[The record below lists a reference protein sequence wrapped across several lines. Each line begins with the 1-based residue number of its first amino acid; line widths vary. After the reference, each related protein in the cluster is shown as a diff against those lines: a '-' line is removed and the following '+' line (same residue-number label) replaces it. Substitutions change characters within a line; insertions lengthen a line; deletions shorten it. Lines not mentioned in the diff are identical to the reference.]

1 MPQCRNQGRPG
12 PAVGEHSHSGWVSA
26 QTVQIR
32 PIGHFG
38 KTVCVA
44 CHKVCKYGH
53 MSKRFLLRD
62 ALAEFPPYAPG
73 KPPVNSPGLTPY
85 KLSSNENHLP
95 PLPGVLD
102 AVASASAIPGNYPDP
117 TSAALVADIASHLGV
132 EPAEVV
138 PGAGASEVL
147 SALTNITLE
156 DGTSVVYPWPSF
168 EMYPILA
175 AARGAQKRPVDLLDD
190 GRHDFGAMAA
200 AIADT
205 TRLVLLCSPNNPTGP
220 TITDAELEG
229 FLTEVPEDVIVVLDE
244 AYLEFASEA
253 ADGLAAR
260 RKHPH
265 LVHARTV
272 SKAHGLAGLRVGF
285 GIADA
290 EIASALRQ
298 VIAPF
303 SVTAGAQAAA
313 RESLARIDE
322 VAVRAKQVAT
332 VRDRFADELRKLGLT
347 VPEAQGNYVW
357 IALDPEAAVAFEGA
371 CAEQAVAV
379 RRLQGGVRV
388 SIGPDEALERV
399 LKVAAA
405 L

>member
-1 MPQCRNQGRPG
+1 
-12 PAVGEHSHSGWVSA
+12 
-26 QTVQIR
+26 
-32 PIGHFG
+32 
-38 KTVCVA
+38 
-44 CHKVCKYGH
+44 
-53 MSKRFLLRD
+53 MSNRFLLRD
-62 ALAEFPPYAPG
+62 SLAEFPPYVPG
-73 KPPVNSPGLTPY
+73 KPPVSSPGLTPY

-95 PLPGVLD
+95 PLPGVVE
-102 AVASASAIPGNYPDP
+102 AVASASAVPGNYPDP
-117 TSAALVADIASHLGV
+117 TSAALVDDIASHLGV
-132 EPAEVV
+132 EAAEVV

-156 DGTSVVYPWPSF
+156 AGTSVVYPWPSF

-175 AARGAQKRPVDLLDD
+175 ASRGAEKRPVDLLED
-190 GRHDFGAMAA
+190 GRHDFPGLAA
-200 AIADT
+200 AVDDT

-220 TITDAELEG
+220 TITDSELEG
-229 FLTEVPEDVIVVLDE
+229 FLAEVPDEVIVVLDE
-244 AYLEFASEA
+244 AYVDFAAEA
-253 ADGLAAR
+253 ADGLAAQ
-260 RKHPH
+260 RKHPN
-265 LVHARTV
+265 LVLARTF

-285 GIADA
+285 GIADV

-313 RESLARIDE
+313 RQSLSRIDE
-322 VAVRAKQVAT
+322 VAVRAKEVAT
-332 VRDRFADELRKLGLT
+332 VRDRFAHDLRELGLS
-347 VPEAQGNYVW
+347 VPDSQGNYVW

-388 SIGPDEALERV
+388 SIGPDEALDRV
-399 LKVAAA
+399 LRVAAE

>member
-1 MPQCRNQGRPG
+1 MSGS
-12 PAVGEHSHSGWVSA
+12 AVR
-26 QTVQIR
+26 IR
-32 PIGHFG
+32 PFGRFG

-44 CHKVCKYGH
+44 CHKVCNYGH

-62 ALAEFPPYAPG
+62 ALAEFPPYVPG
-73 KPPVNSPGLTPY
+73 KPPVASPGLTPY

-95 PLPGVLD
+95 PLPGVVES
-102 AVASASAIPGNYPDP
+102 VASASAIPGNYPDP
-117 TSAALVADIASHLGV
+117 TAAALVADIASHLDV

-147 SALTNITLE
+147 TALTNITLE
-156 DGTSVVYPWPSF
+156 AGTSVVYPWPSF

-175 AARGAQKRPVDLLDD
+175 SARGAEKRPVDLLED
-190 GRHDFGAMAA
+190 GRHDFRGLAA
-200 AIADT
+200 AIDDT

-220 TITDAELEG
+220 TITDVELEG
-229 FLTEVPEDVIVVLDE
+229 FLAEVPESVIVVLDE
-244 AYLEFASEA
+244 AYLEFATEA
-253 ADGLAAR
+253 ADSLAACP
-260 RKHPH
+260 KHPN
-265 LVHARTV
+265 LVLARTF

-290 EIASALRQ
+290 EIASAMRQ

-313 RESLARIDE
+313 RESLARVDE
-322 VAVRAKQVAT
+322 VAVRAKEVAA
-332 VRDRFADELRKLGLT
+332 VRDRFAHDLRELGLS
-347 VPEAQGNYVW
+347 VPDAQGNYVW
-357 IALDPEAAVAFEGA
+357 IALDPEAAVAFEGE
-371 CAEQAVAV
+371 CAKQAVAV

-388 SIGPDEALERV
+388 SIGPDEALDRV
-399 LKVAAA
+399 LKVAAS

>member
-1 MPQCRNQGRPG
+1 MPVRFRPF
-12 PAVGEHSHSGWVSA
+12 
-26 QTVQIR
+26 
-32 PIGHFG
+32 GHFVR
-38 KTVCVA
+38 TLCVA
-44 CHKVCKYGH
+44 CHKVCNYGH
-53 MSKRFLLRD
+53 MSKRFLFRD
-62 ALAEFPPYAPG
+62 ALAEFPPYVPG
-73 KPPVNSPGLTPY
+73 KPPVESPGLTPY

-95 PLPGVLD
+95 PLPGVVETM
-102 AVASASAIPGNYPDP
+102 AAASATPANYPDP
-117 TSAALVADIASHLGV
+117 TAAALVADIASHLDV

-138 PGAGASEVL
+138 PGAGASEIL

-156 DGTSVVYPWPSF
+156 AGTSVVYPWPSF

-175 AARGAQKRPVDLLDD
+175 SARGAEKRPVDLLED
-190 GRHDFGAMAA
+190 GRHDFAGLAA
-200 AIADT
+200 AIDDT

-220 TITDAELEG
+220 TISDDELEG
-229 FLTEVPEDVIVVLDE
+229 FLAEVPENVIVVLDE
-244 AYLEFASEA
+244 AYLEFAAEA
-253 ADGLAAR
+253 VDGLAAR
-260 RKHPH
+260 KNHPN
-265 LVHARTV
+265 LVLARTF
-272 SKAHGLAGLRVGF
+272 SKAYGLAGLRVGF
-285 GIADA
+285 GVADV
-290 EIASALRQ
+290 EIAAALRQ

-322 VAVRAKQVAT
+322 VAVRAKEIAA
-332 VRDRFADELRKLGLT
+332 VRDRFADDLRGLGFD

-371 CAEQAVAV
+371 CAQQAVAV

-405 L
+405 ARS

>member
-1 MPQCRNQGRPG
+1 MPSAGPGPRVRVRWQNLCMTNFRVRRSLADTPAYIPGRP
-12 PAVGEHSHSGWVSA
+12 PAAVEGMTS
-26 QTVQIR
+26 
-32 PIGHFG
+32 
-38 KTVCVA
+38 
-44 CHKVCKYGH
+44 
-53 MSKRFLLRD
+53 
-62 ALAEFPPYAPG
+62 
-73 KPPVNSPGLTPY
+73 Y
-85 KLSSNENHLP
+85 KLSSNESHLG
-95 PLPGVLD
+95 PLPAVVD
-102 AVASASAIPGNYPDP
+102 AITGAADTPALYPDP
-117 TSAALVADIASHLGV
+117 AGTDLTAALAQFHDVGTDQV
-132 EPAEVV
+132 
-138 PGAGASEVL
+138 VL
-147 SALTNITLE
+147 SAGSSESLSALVGITLE
-156 DGTSVVYPWPSF
+156 PGAQAVYPWPSF

-200 AIADT
+200 AIDDT

-260 RKHPH
+260 RKHPN
-265 LVHARTV
+265 LVLARTF

>member
-1 MPQCRNQGRPG
+1 
-12 PAVGEHSHSGWVSA
+12 
-26 QTVQIR
+26 
-32 PIGHFG
+32 
-38 KTVCVA
+38 
-44 CHKVCKYGH
+44 
-53 MSKRFLLRD
+53 MSNRFLLRD
-62 ALAEFPPYAPG
+62 ALAEFPPYVPG
-73 KPPVNSPGLTPY
+73 KPPVSSPGLTPY

-102 AVASASAIPGNYPDP
+102 AVTAAAAIPANYPDP
-117 TSAALVADIASHLGV
+117 TAAALVSDIADRLEV
-132 EPAEVV
+132 DPAEVV
-138 PGAGASEVL
+138 PGAGASEIL

-156 DGTSVVYPWPSF
+156 SGTSVVYPWPSF

-175 AARGAQKRPVDLLDD
+175 SARGAQKRPVDLLPD
-190 GRHDFGAMAA
+190 GRHDFAGLAA
-200 AIADT
+200 AIDDT

-229 FLTEVPEDVIVVLDE
+229 FLAEVPDNVIVVLDE

-260 RKHPH
+260 KKHAN
-265 LVHARTV
+265 LVLARTF

-285 GIADA
+285 GVADV
-290 EIASALRQ
+290 EIATALRQ

-303 SVTAGAQAAA
+303 SVTAPAQAAA

-322 VAVRAKQVAT
+322 VAVRAKEVAA
-332 VRDRFADELRKLGLT
+332 VRDRFAHDLRELGFD
-347 VPEAQGNYVW
+347 VPDAQGNYVW

-388 SIGPDEALERV
+388 SIGPDEALDRV
-399 LKVAAA
+399 LTVAAA
-405 L
+405 ARP